1 MRRVVGGT
9 SLALLLL
16 LAPAVGRA
24 ASVDQTAAKQLFEIP
39 HMDEVVRGNRI
50 HYKFERKVSLP
61 EYPAPGYTDK
71 IHVDVTKVEPDGKR
85 DVALQVFSGPRAKHV
100 WEETGMTGNPLLG
113 WYLDNS
119 INQFRAVAGGDRDFL
134 KNNFKIAIRDK
145 AKHEEIKATWK
156 GKEVDAMRVTIVPYA
171 ENRDKKKM
179 QGYENSRFTLV
190 FSPSVPGYFLELSS
204 HYEPTSTRL
213 PTIDETISLADVG
226 EQSQ

>member
-1 MRRVVGGT
+1 MENMRMRRVVGGT

-171 ENRDKKKM
+171 ETATRKRCRAM
-179 QGYENSRFTLV
+179 RTQGLRW
-190 FSPSVPGYFLELSS
+190 SS
-204 HYEPTSTRL
+204 APACQD
-213 PTIDETISLADVG
+213 IF
-226 EQSQ
+226 